1 MPKLTEPTVA
11 KITVPPGK
19 RDVLIFDD
27 TLPGFGVRAFSS
39 GKRSYFVKYTVGTQ
53 QRKLSLGAAVPGVLV
68 EMRRKASDILA
79 RARIG
84 QDVAGEKQAARAKKT
99 ASMGELVPRFLQ
111 ARREEL
117 RRSTYSEWDRYLSR
131 YWQPLHALC
140 PEAVSRLAIVTQL
153 DVIAAEHGKVSA
165 DRART
170 ALSAFFA
177 WLIDRSYLD
186 KSPVVRI
193 KRCGKNGSRERV
205 LSEAELATIWR
216 CVDGESDYGHIIR
229 LLILTAQ
236 RREEIAGLRWSE
248 INLDKRQ
255 IDLPGARTKNKRP
268 HIVPLSTAAM
278 AIIEATPRRM
288 GRDLLFGD
296 GEGSYSCWSQSKKR
310 LDSRLAAYV
319 HKQALER
326 GDAPEMAKFARW
338 TLHDIRRSGVT
349 HLAEN
354 GFALPHVIEMLVNHQ
369 SGHKSGVAGVYDK
382 AKYRRER
389 RQALELWGAHVTK
402 LVESGTK

>member
-1 MPKLTEPTVA
+1 MPKLTEPAVA

-19 RDVLIFDD
+19 RDVLVFDD
-27 TLPGFGVRAFSS
+27 ALPGFGVRAFSS

-53 QRKLSLGAAVPGVLV
+53 QRKLSLGAAVPGVLA

-84 QDVAGEKQAARAKKT
+84 QDVAGEKKAAHARKM
-99 ASMGELVPRFLQ
+99 ASIGELVPRFLD
-111 ARREEL
+111 ARRGEL
-117 RRSTYSEWDRYLSR
+117 RPSTYSGWDRYLSR
-131 YWQPLHALC
+131 YWQPLHVLS
-140 PEAVSRLAIVTQL
+140 PEAASRQAIVTQL
-153 DVIAAEHGKVSA
+153 DIIAAEHGKVSA

-186 KSPVVRI
+186 TSPVVHI
-193 KRCGKNGSRERV
+193 KRRDTNGSRERV
-205 LSEAELATIWR
+205 LSEAELAAIWQ
-216 CVDGESDYGHIIR
+216 CVDGESDYSRIIK

-248 INLDKRQ
+248 INLDKLQ
-255 IDLPGARTKNKRP
+255 IDLPGTRTKNKRP
-268 HIVPLSTAAM
+268 HIVPLSAA
-278 AIIEATPRRM
+278 ATTIIEATPHRI
-288 GRDLLFGD
+288 GRDLLFGE

-310 LDSRLAAYV
+310 LDSRLATYV
-319 HKQALER
+319 RNQALER
-326 GDAPEMAKFARW
+326 DSDPEMASFTHW

-354 GFALPHVIEMLVNHQ
+354 GFALPHVIEILVNHV
-369 SGHKSGVAGVYDK
+369 SGHRGGVAGVYDK
-382 AKYRRER
+382 AKHLPER
-389 RQALELWGAHVTK
+389 RRALEAWGVYVMTF
-402 LVESGTK
+402 VENSK